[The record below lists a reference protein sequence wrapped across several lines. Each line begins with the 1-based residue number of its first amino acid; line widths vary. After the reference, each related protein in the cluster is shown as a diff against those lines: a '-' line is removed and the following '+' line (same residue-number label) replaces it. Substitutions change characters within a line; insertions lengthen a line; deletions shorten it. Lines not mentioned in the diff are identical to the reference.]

1 MNNGTKDFEIT
12 AIVTD
17 TYLLTA
23 KDGHII
29 TIEEAMAN
37 EKLFEI
43 APEMYNMIC
52 ELNELIERID
62 MRSSYDPYPIQL
74 KAKELI
80 KKAS

>member
-1 MNNGTKDFEIT
+1 MKHTKDFEIT
-12 AIVTD
+12 AIVPD
-17 TYLLTA
+17 TYLLTS

-43 APEMYNMIC
+43 ATEMYNMIC